1 MAYLV
6 SDTIKVFPAAFRS
19 NAYAESKRTTEE
31 NLLKFNKLSSNTANL
46 NQAFLDPDDN
56 TYVIF
61 NIHGYWFRFLR
72 TALTALVG
80 NSLKAYIKLIKD
92 VSVPVGYKL
101 APTDSSG
108 TLLDDGGSFKGLE
121 FTTGDIPTS
130 SDPLILYYG
139 MQVTNEAGEFISQN
153 LKLDANEIRNSA
165 SSNKSI
171 SEEFTTETINT
182 TDIVATG
189 NIQASTINITHKLSA
204 DNVDDSATTNKFV
217 TSTEKSTWNA
227 KQDALTAGDEI
238 SLALNTKLTFKG
250 TWEGTYKNNDLIYY
264 GESGSLKGY
273 YVVKGL
279 SVETTSSAAQ
289 TLTIGSSDTPTTHL
303 AYLGRLTTETA
314 IGIDTNLSKSDVI
327 SSSSTTNQL
336 LTSKGAY
343 DFAITYNIITT
354 PPSSANT
361 VGFKLVLLDS
371 ANYSIAST
379 TQYNGY
385 IYMWY

>member
-1 MAYLV
+1 MSTKITNNLKVLGEDTTNKYTDVQYV
-6 SDTIKVFPAAFRS
+6 SNDERINGVQAGTPI
-19 NAYAESKRTTEE
+19 
-31 NLLKFNKLSSNTANL
+31 SS
-46 NQAFLDPDDN
+46 
-56 TYVIF
+56 
-61 NIHGYWFRFLR
+61 
-72 TALTALVG
+72 
-80 NSLKAYIKLIKD
+80 KLI
-92 VSVPVGYKL
+92 
-101 APTDSSG
+101 
-108 TLLDDGGSFKGLE
+108 
-121 FTTGDIPTS
+121 
-130 SDPLILYYG
+130 
-139 MQVTNEAGEFISQN
+139 
-153 LKLDANEIRNSA
+153 NSA
-165 SSNKSI
+165 LRQSTLFATAFIEALKTVIPSANDL
-171 SEEFTTETINT
+171 TETI
-182 TDIVATG
+182 VVG
-189 NIQASTINITHKLSA
+189 NDTLFDDLVSALIEGLAKIKVEQAMLA
-204 DNVDDSATTNKFV
+204 DNVKSGAIVTETT
-217 TSTEKSTWNA
+217 TARES
-227 KQDALTAGDEI
+227 KQGYGI

-289 TLTIGSSDTPTTHL
+289 TLTIGSSDTPTTHSS
-303 AYLGRLTTETA
+303 YLRRLTTETA

-327 SSSSTTNQL
+327 ASSSTTNQL

-343 DFAITYNIITT
+343 DFAVTYNIITT